1 MKQFSIRRMLAF
13 MHKESLQMRRDPSSF
28 LIAGLL
34 PILLIFV
41 FGYGVSLDANVI
53 KIGLVVEDIS
63 PLARSLSDAFS
74 HTRYFSTEKNTTRS
88 FLTKQ
93 LMDNHIRGLIVIP
106 QDFSEN
112 MQNKKYAPVQ
122 IIADGSETNTASFV
136 ENYAEDIIIEWWD
149 HWKKEK
155 GIDFSQIN
163 LENRIW
169 FNPELKSRNVLLPG
183 SIAVIMSL
191 IGILLT
197 ALVVAREWERGTMET
212 ILSTPIKIN
221 EFVLGKLLPY
231 FFLAMGSMLLCVIF
245 TVFGFQVPFVGS
257 FLIMILSTTLFLFV
271 GLNQGLLI
279 SILAKNQFIASQA
292 AINAAFLPT
301 FMLSGF
307 LYEIDS
313 MPIVIQWV
321 TYIVPA
327 RYYVSIIKTIFLAGN
342 IWHVILPNLLAMLIL
357 GGFFLMIVI
366 RKSKKSLE

>member
-1 MKQFSIRRMLAF
+1 MDFSISRTLAF

-53 KIGLVVEDIS
+53 KIGLVVEDVS
-63 PLARSLSDAFS
+63 PLARNLSDAFL
-74 HTRYFSTEKNTTRS
+74 HTRYFSTEVNTDRKILKT
-88 FLTKQ
+88 Q
-93 LMDNHIRGLIVIP
+93 LMDNHIRGIVVIP

-112 MQNKKYAPVQ
+112 MYKGKYAPVQ

-136 ENYAEDIIIEWWD
+136 ENYAESVISTWWEN
-149 HWKKEK
+149 WKKEQ
-155 GIDFSQIN
+155 GLNFSQIN
-163 LENRIW
+163 LDVRIW

-197 ALVVAREWERGTMET
+197 ALVVAREWERGTMEA
-212 ILSTPIKIN
+212 ILSTPIHIS

-231 FFLAMGSMLLCVIF
+231 FFLAMGSMLLCVIL
-245 TVFGFQVPFVGS
+245 TVFGFRVPFVGS
-257 FLIMILSTTLFLFV
+257 FAIMITATALFLFV

-279 SILAKNQFIASQA
+279 STLAKNQFIASQA

-313 MPIVIQWV
+313 MPLIIQWV

-327 RYYVSIIKTIFLAGN
+327 RYYVAIIKTIFLAGN
-342 IWHVILPNLLAMLIL
+342 IWNVILPNLLAMLIL
-357 GGFFLMIVI
+357 GAFFLVIVI

>member
-1 MKQFSIRRMLAF
+1 MTRFSIRRMLAF
-13 MHKESLQMRRDPSSF
+13 MYKESLQMRRDPSSF

-53 KIGLVVEDIS
+53 KIGVVVEDIS
-63 PLARSLSDAFS
+63 PLARNLSDAFS
-74 HTRYFSTEKNTTRS
+74 YTRYFSTQISTNRS
-88 FLTKQ
+88 FLIQ
-93 LMDNHIRGLIVIP
+93 ELMNNHIRGLVVIP

-112 MQNKKYAPVQ
+112 MQKKKYAPIQ

-136 ENYAEDIIIEWWD
+136 ENYAEGIIIEWWNR
-149 HWKKEK
+149 WKKENA
-155 GIDFSQIN
+155 IDFSQIN
-163 LENRIW
+163 LENRMW

-212 ILSTPIKIN
+212 ILSTPIHIS

-231 FFLAMGSMLLCVIF
+231 FFLAMGSMLLCVIL
-245 TVFGFQVPFVGS
+245 TVLGFQVPFVGS
-257 FLIMILSTTLFLFV
+257 FLIMIAATTLFLFV

-279 SILAKNQFIASQA
+279 STLAKNQFIASQA

-342 IWHVILPNLLAMLIL
+342 IWHVIIANLLAMLLL
-357 GGFFLMIVI
+357 GSFFLIIVI

>member
-1 MKQFSIRRMLAF
+1 MKAFSIKRMFAF
-13 MHKESLQMRRDPSSF
+13 MYKESLQMRRDPSSF

-53 KIGLVVEDIS
+53 RIGLVLEDTS
-63 PLARSLSDAFS
+63 SLARSLSDAFL
-74 HTRYFSTEKNTTRS
+74 HTRYFSTEVKHNR
-88 FLTKQ
+88 KEPIQ
-93 LMDNHIRGLIVIP
+93 ELMDNHIRGIVVIP
-106 QDFSEN
+106 QDFSQHMEKE
-112 MQNKKYAPVQ
+112 QYAPVQ
-122 IIADGSETNTASFV
+122 IIADGSETNTANFV
-136 ENYAEDIIIEWWD
+136 ENYAEGVINEWWIQ
-149 HWKKEK
+149 WKKEQ
-155 GIDFSQIN
+155 GLSFSDIH
-163 LENRIW
+163 LETRMW
-169 FNPELKSRNVLLPG
+169 FNPELKSRDVLLPG

-197 ALVVAREWERGTMET
+197 ALVVAREWEHGTMET
-212 ILSTPIKIN
+212 ILSTPIHIS
-221 EFVLGKLLPY
+221 EFILGKLLPY
-231 FFLAMGSMLLCVIF
+231 FFLAMGSMLLCVIL

-257 FLIMILSTTLFLFV
+257 FLIMVLATALFLFV

-279 SILAKNQFIASQA
+279 SILSKNQFVASQA

-313 MPIVIQWV
+313 MPMVIRWV

-327 RYYVSIIKTIFLAGN
+327 RYYVAIIKTIFLAGN
-342 IWHVILPNLLAMLIL
+342 IWNVILPNLLAMLIL
-357 GGFFLMIVI
+357 GSFFLSLSI